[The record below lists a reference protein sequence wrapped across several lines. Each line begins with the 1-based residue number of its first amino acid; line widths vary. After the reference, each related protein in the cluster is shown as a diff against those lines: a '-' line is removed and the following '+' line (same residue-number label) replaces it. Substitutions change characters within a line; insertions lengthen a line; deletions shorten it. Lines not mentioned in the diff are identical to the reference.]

1 MPMIPVDLPPA
12 DVHQA
17 ALKPVA
23 AISAPAVPA
32 CHLLTQAEANMAF
45 DRLRRSLPSTAFD
58 NAKPSQICGLVR
70 VQMASGKVVYT
81 DTTGRYLLLTF
92 ALDTHRGSPADNS
105 QELEH
110 AIEERSGYP
119 DQAVP
124 GLTPPPPADDEEPRQ
139 SLMP

>member
-1 MPMIPVDLPPA
+1 MPMLPVDLPPA

-23 AISAPAVPA
+23 AISAQAVPE
-32 CHLLTQAEANMAF
+32 CRLLTQEEAGIAF
-45 DRLRRSLPSTAFD
+45 QRLRQSLPSTAFD

-81 DTTGRYLLLTF
+81 DATGRFLLLTF

-105 QELEH
+105 EELQQ
-110 AIEERSGYP
+110 AIEDRSGYP

-124 GLTPPPPADDEEPRQ
+124 GLTPPPPVEDEAQRQ
-139 SLMP
+139 SLMR